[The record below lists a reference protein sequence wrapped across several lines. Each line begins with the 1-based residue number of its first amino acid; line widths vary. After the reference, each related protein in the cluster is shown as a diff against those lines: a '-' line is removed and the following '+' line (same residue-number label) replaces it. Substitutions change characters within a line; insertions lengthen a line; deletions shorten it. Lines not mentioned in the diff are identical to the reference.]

1 VDKVLNNIG
10 DDYGH
15 DAIHDL
21 SDAEEDE
28 EDKLGAAGCESEGET
43 AVAADNEDDGDDATA
58 SSDGDDATAV
68 AAVSATDAA
77 DDKTCVEFVA
87 LSKQQADAVHQN
99 KVQIATL
106 QEAIEAIKLTG
117 QLRVALQVEQHIAKL
132 KRRQRLICSETPVLA
147 EAFKRQRLIEDADHR
162 ERTFMVKQ
170 TKELRKTAQT
180 AVAEKNEAL
189 AALAK
194 IKRAQQDIES
204 KHVCSAAMKMFSVEM
219 LGANDSKAGA
229 QHHERTASR
238 RSTELRATVLAL
250 VLQNKTTSTGGRK
263 LGMMPWWSNT
273 KGNGLRRL
281 QPGCKT
287 PLALLRQMLS
297 HSSCTLKT
305 TACFNIYSRRCWLC
319 LDLNES

>member
-1 VDKVLNNIG
+1 MDNVLNNIG

-28 EDKLGAAGCESEGET
+28 EDKLAAAGCDSEGET

-117 QLRVALQVEQHIAKL
+117 QLRVALQVEQHIVKL
-132 KRRQRLICSETPVLA
+132 KRRQRLICSETPVVA

-180 AVAEKNEAL
+180 AVAEKKEAL

-204 KHVCSAAMKMFSVEM
+204 KHACSAAMKMFSVEM
-219 LGANDSKAGA
+219 LGANDSKAGGA
-229 QHHERTASR
+229 ASR
-238 RSTELRATVLAL
+238 KNRVEVLDRVARHGAGLSAAQQNDFEWWKRAWDDAMVEQHKGQWAETFATWMQDVISSSETNAFSQFMHTETNRVLRHLFPKVLA
-250 VLQNKTTSTGGRK
+250 V
-263 LGMMPWWSNT
+263 P
-273 KGNGLRRL
+273 GL
-281 QPGCKT
+281 K
-287 PLALLRQMLS
+287 
-297 HSSCTLKT
+297 
-305 TACFNIYSRRCWLC
+305 
-319 LDLNES
+319 